1 MQLKV
6 FQVDA
11 FASSLFKGNPA
22 AVVILEN
29 EIPDE
34 LMQNI
39 AFENNLSETAYIL
52 INKSPIEIRWFSPT
66 AEVDLCGH
74 ATLASAKILFKHY
87 LPNEKQIIF
96 DSKSGELIVTQSDSL
111 ITLNFPSDTFEKV
124 DNNDEVNQAAN
135 TCSKEIYKGR
145 DDYLVILE
153 SEAELKTLIP
163 NFQQVSELD
172 ARGLIV
178 SAPGNTVD
186 FVSRCFFPQLGV
198 NEDPVTGSAH
208 TLLMPYWSNRL
219 RKNKLTANQ
228 VSQRGGVLYCEY
240 EGTRTLISGEAIVFL
255 AGMIEA

>member
-11 FASSLFKGNPA
+11 FTSSLFKGNPA
-22 AVVILEN
+22 AVVILEK
-29 EIPDE
+29 EIPYE

-74 ATLASAKILFKHY
+74 ATLASAKILFEHY
-87 LPNEKQIIF
+87 LPHEKKIIF
-96 DSKSGELIVTQSDSL
+96 DSNSGELIVTQNGNL
-111 ITLNFPSDTFEKV
+111 LTLDFPSDTFIKV
-124 DNNDEVNQAAN
+124 DNNDEINQAAN
-135 TCSKEIYKGR
+135 TCSEEIYKGK

-153 SEAELKTLIP
+153 SEEELKRLTP
-163 NFQQVSELD
+163 DFEEVSKLN

-178 SAPGNTVD
+178 SAPSNTVD

-219 RKNKLTANQ
+219 GSNKLTANQ
-228 VSQRGGVLYCEY
+228 VSQRGGALHCEY
-240 EGTRTLISGEAIVFL
+240 KGARTLISGEAVVFL
-255 AGMIEA
+255 TGVIEA

>member
-11 FASSLFKGNPA
+11 FTGSLFKGNPA

-29 EIPDE
+29 EISDE

-87 LPNEKQIIF
+87 LPDEKKIIF
-96 DSKSGELIVTQSDSL
+96 DSKSGELIVTQSGNL
-111 ITLNFPSDTFEKV
+111 LTLDFPSDTLKQV
-124 DNNDEVNQAAN
+124 DMSDEINQAAN
-135 TCSKEIYKGR
+135 TCSQEVYKGR

-153 SEAELKTLIP
+153 SEEELKSLTP
-163 NFQQVSELD
+163 NFKKISKLD

-178 SAPGNTVD
+178 SAPSNTVD

-219 RKNKLTANQ
+219 GRNKLSANQ
-228 VSQRGGVLYCEY
+228 VSQRGGVLHCEY
-240 EGTRTLISGEAIVFL
+240 KGARTLISGEAIIFL
-255 AGMIEA
+255 TGVIEA

>member
-11 FASSLFKGNPA
+11 FTSSLFKGNPA
-22 AVVILEN
+22 AVVILEK
-29 EIPDE
+29 EIPNE

-74 ATLASAKILFKHY
+74 ATLASAKILFEHY
-87 LPNEKQIIF
+87 LSHEKKIIF
-96 DSKSGELIVTQSDSL
+96 DSNSGELTVTQSGNL
-111 ITLNFPSDTFEKV
+111 LTLDFPSDTFKKV
-124 DNNDEVNQAAN
+124 DNNDEINQAAN
-135 TCSKEIYKGR
+135 TYSEEIYKGK

-153 SEAELKTLIP
+153 SEEELKRLTP
-163 NFQQVSELD
+163 DFEKVSKLN

-178 SAPGNTVD
+178 SAPSNTVD

-219 RKNKLTANQ
+219 GSNKLTANQ
-228 VSQRGGVLYCEY
+228 VSQRGGALHCEY
-240 EGTRTLISGEAIVFL
+240 KGARTLISGEAVVFL
-255 AGMIEA
+255 TGVIEA

>member
-11 FASSLFKGNPA
+11 FTSSLFKGNPA

-87 LPNEKQIIF
+87 LQMKNKLF
-96 DSKSGELIVTQSDSL
+96 LIQKWRANSYTKRQP

-135 TCSKEIYKGR
+135 TCSKEIYK
-145 DDYLVILE
+145 VEMTI
-153 SEAELKTLIP
+153 
-163 NFQQVSELD
+163 
-172 ARGLIV
+172 
-178 SAPGNTVD
+178 
-186 FVSRCFFPQLGV
+186 
-198 NEDPVTGSAH
+198 
-208 TLLMPYWSNRL
+208 W
-219 RKNKLTANQ
+219 
-228 VSQRGGVLYCEY
+228 
-240 EGTRTLISGEAIVFL
+240 
-255 AGMIEA
+255 

>member
-1 MQLKV
+1 MQLKA

-11 FASSLFKGNPA
+11 FTNSLFKGNPA

-29 EIPDE
+29 EISDE

-87 LPNEKQIIF
+87 LPDEKKIIF
-96 DSKSGELIVTQSDSL
+96 DSKSGELIVTQSGNL
-111 ITLNFPSDTFEKV
+111 LTLDFPSDTFKQV
-124 DNNDEVNQAAN
+124 DMSDEINQAAN
-135 TCSKEIYKGR
+135 TCSQEVYKGR

-153 SEAELKTLIP
+153 SEEELKSLTP
-163 NFQQVSELD
+163 NFKKISKLD

-178 SAPGNTVD
+178 SAPSNTVD

-219 RKNKLTANQ
+219 GRNKLSANQ
-228 VSQRGGVLYCEY
+228 VSQRGGVLHCEY
-240 EGTRTLISGEAIVFL
+240 KGARTLISGEAIIFL
-255 AGMIEA
+255 NGVIEA

>member
-11 FASSLFKGNPA
+11 FTSSLFKGNPA
-22 AVVILEN
+22 AVVILEK
-29 EIPDE
+29 EIPNE

-74 ATLASAKILFKHY
+74 ATLASAKILFEHY
-87 LPNEKQIIF
+87 LPHEKKIIF
-96 DSKSGELIVTQSDSL
+96 DSNSGELIVTQNGNL
-111 ITLNFPSDTFEKV
+111 LTLDFPSDTFKKV
-124 DNNDEVNQAAN
+124 DNNDEINQAAN
-135 TCSKEIYKGR
+135 TCSEEIYKGK

-153 SEAELKTLIP
+153 SEEELKRLTP
-163 NFQQVSELD
+163 DFEEVSKLN

-178 SAPGNTVD
+178 SAPSNTVD

-219 RKNKLTANQ
+219 GSNKLTANQ
-228 VSQRGGVLYCEY
+228 VSQRGGALHCEY
-240 EGTRTLISGEAIVFL
+240 KGARTLISGEAVVFL
-255 AGMIEA
+255 TGVIEA

>member
-1 MQLKV
+1 MQLKA

-11 FASSLFKGNPA
+11 FTGSLFKGNPA
-22 AVVILEN
+22 AVVILEE
-29 EIPDE
+29 EISDE

-52 INKSPIEIRWFSPT
+52 INKTPIEIRWFSPT

-87 LPNEKQIIF
+87 LPDEKKIIF
-96 DSKSGELIVTQSDSL
+96 DSKSGELIVTQSGNL
-111 ITLNFPSDTFEKV
+111 LTLDFPSDTFKQV
-124 DNNDEVNQAAN
+124 DTSDEINQAAN
-135 TCSKEIYKGR
+135 TCSQEVYKGR

-153 SEAELKTLIP
+153 SEEELKSLTP
-163 NFQQVSELD
+163 NFKKISKLD

-178 SAPGNTVD
+178 SAPSNTVD

-219 RKNKLTANQ
+219 GRNKLSANQ
-228 VSQRGGVLYCEY
+228 VSQRGGVLHCEY
-240 EGTRTLISGEAIVFL
+240 KGARTLISGEAIIFL
-255 AGMIEA
+255 NGVIEA

>member
-11 FASSLFKGNPA
+11 FTSSLFKGNPA
-22 AVVILEN
+22 AVVILEK
-29 EIPDE
+29 EIPNE

-74 ATLASAKILFKHY
+74 ATLASAKILFEHY
-87 LPNEKQIIF
+87 LPHEKKIIF
-96 DSKSGELIVTQSDSL
+96 DSNSGELIVTQNGNL
-111 ITLNFPSDTFEKV
+111 LTLDFPSDTFKKV
-124 DNNDEVNQAAN
+124 DNNDEINQAAN
-135 TCSKEIYKGR
+135 TCSEEIYKGK

-153 SEAELKTLIP
+153 SEEELKRLTP
-163 NFQQVSELD
+163 DFEQVSKLN

-178 SAPGNTVD
+178 SAPSNTVD

-219 RKNKLTANQ
+219 GSNKLTANQ
-228 VSQRGGVLYCEY
+228 VSQRGGALHCEY
-240 EGTRTLISGEAIVFL
+240 KGARTLISGEAVVFL
-255 AGMIEA
+255 TGVIEA

>member
-11 FASSLFKGNPA
+11 FTSSLFKGNPA
-22 AVVILEN
+22 AVVILEK
-29 EIPDE
+29 EIPNE

-52 INKSPIEIRWFSPT
+52 INKSPIGIRWFSPT

-74 ATLASAKILFKHY
+74 ATLASAKILFEHY
-87 LPNEKQIIF
+87 LPHEKKIIF
-96 DSKSGELIVTQSDSL
+96 DSNSGELIVTQNGNL
-111 ITLNFPSDTFEKV
+111 LTLDFPSDTFKKV
-124 DNNDEVNQAAN
+124 DNNDEINKAAN
-135 TCSKEIYKGR
+135 TCSEEIYKGK

-153 SEAELKTLIP
+153 SEEELKRLTP
-163 NFQQVSELD
+163 NFQQVSKLN

-178 SAPGNTVD
+178 SAPSNTVD

-219 RKNKLTANQ
+219 GSNKLTANQ
-228 VSQRGGVLYCEY
+228 VSQRGGALHCEY
-240 EGTRTLISGEAIVFL
+240 KGARTLISGEAVVFL
-255 AGMIEA
+255 TGVIEA

>member
-11 FASSLFKGNPA
+11 FTSSLFKGNPA
-22 AVVILEN
+22 AVVILEK
-29 EIPDE
+29 EIPNE

-74 ATLASAKILFKHY
+74 ATLASAKILFEHY
-87 LPNEKQIIF
+87 LPHEKKIIF
-96 DSKSGELIVTQSDSL
+96 DSNSGELIVTQNGNL
-111 ITLNFPSDTFEKV
+111 LTLDFPSDTFKKV
-124 DNNDEVNQAAN
+124 DNNDEINQAAN
-135 TCSKEIYKGR
+135 TYSEEIYKGK

-153 SEAELKTLIP
+153 SEEELKRLTP
-163 NFQQVSELD
+163 NFEQVSKLN

-178 SAPGNTVD
+178 SAPSNTVD

-219 RKNKLTANQ
+219 GSNKLTANQ
-228 VSQRGGVLYCEY
+228 VSQRGGVLHCEY
-240 EGTRTLISGEAIVFL
+240 KGTRTLISGEAIVFL
-255 AGMIEA
+255 TGVIEA

>member
-11 FASSLFKGNPA
+11 FTGSLFKGNPA
-22 AVVILEN
+22 AVVILEE
-29 EIPDE
+29 EISDE

-52 INKSPIEIRWFSPT
+52 INKTPIEIRWFSPT

-74 ATLASAKILFKHY
+74 ATLASAKILFDHY
-87 LPNEKQIIF
+87 LSNKQQIIF
-96 DSKSGELIVTQSDSL
+96 DSKSGELAVTQSGNL
-111 ITLNFPSDTFEKV
+111 LTLNFPSDAFKKV
-124 DNNDEVNQAAN
+124 DNNDEINQAAN
-135 TCSKEIYKGR
+135 TCSEEIYKGR

-153 SEAELKTLIP
+153 SEEELKKLTP
-163 NFQQVSELD
+163 NFQQVSMLD

-178 SAPGNTVD
+178 SAPSNSVD

-219 RKNKLTANQ
+219 GRNKLTAKQ
-228 VSQRGGVLYCEY
+228 ASERGGLLQCEY
-240 EGTRTLISGEAIVFL
+240 KGTRTLISGEAVIFL
-255 AGMIEA
+255 TGVIEA

>member
-11 FASSLFKGNPA
+11 FTSSLFKGNPA

-96 DSKSGELIVTQSDSL
+96 NSKSGELIVTQSDSL

-153 SEAELKTLIP
+153 SEAELKKLTP
-163 NFQQVSELD
+163 NFQQISELD

-219 RKNKLTANQ
+219 GKNKLTANQ

-240 EGTRTLISGEAIVFL
+240 EGTRTLISGKAIVFL
-255 AGMIEA
+255 TGMIEA